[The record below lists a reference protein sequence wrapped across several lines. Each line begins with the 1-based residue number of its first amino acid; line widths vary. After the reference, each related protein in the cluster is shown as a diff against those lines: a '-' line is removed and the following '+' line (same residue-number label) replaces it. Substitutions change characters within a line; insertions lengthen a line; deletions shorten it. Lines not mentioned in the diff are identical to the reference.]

1 MPPLHALPLLAVV
14 LMAQSPMSPVAPAA
28 PTTAPAGTTAAA
40 ATPPPAAPSIAESFR
55 QEKGVEDNRSSKF
68 WLDDDLQ
75 LQSVEDRL
83 RMYEKWASKCEGL
96 GARQLVQQGSEP
108 SPTQA
113 RRAQAFF

>member
-1 MPPLHALPLLAVV
+1 M
-14 LMAQSPMSPVAPAA
+14 
-28 PTTAPAGTTAAA
+28 
-40 ATPPPAAPSIAESFR
+40 AESFR
-55 QEKGVEDNRSSKF
+55 QEKDVEDNRSSKF

-96 GARQLVQQGSEP
+96 GAHQLVQQGSEP

-113 RRAQAFF
+113 RCAQSSFAPKQCCRYQSQQPRSAYEIGLKQFA